1 MSAIPSDGDAA
12 VAAPAPGPNLSL
24 FQRALAIY
32 ARPSQAWSGL
42 QDHVQWWFPLLLF
55 LAINVSGALLLHE
68 RALIPMLQ
76 DTWDQQVAN
85 GNMTPDRVDK
95 MLDFMRSPMGI
106 GFAVGQQVIVIA
118 VITFLTALVIW
129 FGVGFLLGSRF
140 SYRLS
145 LEVAAWA
152 GLVNVPA
159 QLLAFGLAW
168 YRQTYKGL
176 HVGFGALLPEADT
189 PSKLMVGLG
198 VLLDAI
204 GPFSIWFLAVG
215 IIGAST
221 LSGAPR
227 KSVGWSLGLLYGV
240 MWVFVAALAAVFTPG
255 S

>member
-1 MSAIPSDGDAA
+1 MSAIPPVGDAVVDDPSKRLSLLQRA
-12 VAAPAPGPNLSL
+12 VAI
-24 FQRALAIY
+24 FT
-32 ARPSQAWSGL
+32 RPSQAWTGL
-42 QDHVQWWFPLLLF
+42 QTQVQWWFPLLLF
-55 LAINVSGALLLHE
+55 LAINVTGALLLHE
-68 RALIPMLQ
+68 RALIPMLS

-95 MLDFMRSPMGI
+95 MLEFMRSPMGI
-106 GFAVGQQVIVIA
+106 TFAVGQQVVVIA
-118 VITFLTALVIW
+118 VITFVTALVIW
-129 FGVGFLLGSRF
+129 FGIGFLLGTRF

-189 PSKLMVGLG
+189 PSKLMSGLG

-204 GPFSIWFLAVG
+204 GPFSIWFLVVG

-227 KSVGWSLGLLYGV
+227 RSASWTLGLLYGAL
-240 MWVFVAALAAVFTPG
+240 WVFVAALAAFFTPA

>member
-12 VAAPAPGPNLSL
+12 VAAPAPNLSVW
-24 FQRALAIY
+24 QRSVAVFV
-32 ARPSQAWSGL
+32 RPGQAWTGL
-42 QDHVQWWFPLLLF
+42 QDHVQWWFPF
-55 LAINVSGALLLHE
+55 LIIFTISILSGFLLHE
-68 RALIPMLQ
+68 RALIPMLS
-76 DTWDQQVAN
+76 DTWDQQVSS
-85 GNMTPDRVDK
+85 GQLTPDRVDK
-95 MLDFMRSPMGI
+95 MLEFMRSPLGI
-106 GFAVGQQVIVIA
+106 CFAVGQQGIVIA
-118 VITFLTALVIW
+118 IVTFVTALVIW
-129 FGVGFLLGSRF
+129 FAVGFLLGTRF

-145 LEVAAWA
+145 LETASWA

-189 PSKLMVGLG
+189 PNRWMAGLG

-204 GPFSIWFLAVG
+204 GPFSIWFLIVG

-227 KSVGWSLGLLYGV
+227 KSVGWSLALLYGV
-240 MWVFVAALAAVFTPG
+240 MWIFIAALAAFLTPG